1 MRFLFIVQGEGRGHM
16 TQAISLYQILSW
28 QSHEVCAVMVGRS
41 RSREIPKFFVKRI
54 GVPVSTFSSPNFRL
68 DSKRRGISV
77 FGTFFEN
84 FARLPAFARS
94 LLTLRR
100 AVHHHRPDIIVNFY
114 EPLTAI
120 YVALWRP
127 KTKMVCIAHQYLTLH
142 PGFEFPQGR
151 RIARWALLFYTWLT
165 SWGAEKRLAL
175 SFRGMPSLPRRKL
188 VVLPPLLRAEIQELR
203 PSSED
208 FILAYVLNDG
218 YANDLAAW
226 HGRYPHVKILGFWD
240 RKGVPDVT
248 CLQDKLVFRQLDD
261 VAFLDAMSRCRGLVS
276 TAGFESIC
284 EAMYLGKPV
293 YMIPAKHQI
302 EQHCNAIDA
311 CRTGA
316 GLWGFDLDL
325 ARFLDYI
332 PGHRGE
338 PKRFREWV
346 HSAEWI
352 YTDILNRL
360 LSAERAADKPE
371 PPSSGSRRTESSCR

>member
-16 TQAISLYQILSW
+16 TQAISLYQILSR

-41 RSREIPKFFVKRI
+41 RSREIPEFFVKRI
-54 GVPVSTFSSPNFRL
+54 VAPVSTFSSPNFRL

-77 FGTFFEN
+77 FGTFLEN

-120 YVALWRP
+120 YVALGRP

-142 PGFEFPQGR
+142 PEFVFPKGR
-151 RIARWALLFYTWLT
+151 QIARWALLFYTWLT
-165 SWGAEKRLAL
+165 SWGADKRLAL
-175 SFRGMPSLPRRKL
+175 SFREMPSLPQHRL
-188 VVLPPLLRAEIQELR
+188 AVMPPLLRAEIRELT
-203 PSSED
+203 PTSEH
-208 FILAYVLNDG
+208 FILASVLNDG

-226 HGRYPHVKILGFWD
+226 HSRYPEVEILGFWD
-240 RKGVPDVT
+240 RKGVPEVT
-248 CLQDKLVFRQLDD
+248 CLRDKLVFRQLDD
-261 VAFLDAMSRCRGLVS
+261 AAFLDAMSRCRGLVC

-311 CRTGA
+311 YRAGA
-316 GLWGFDLDL
+316 GLWSFDLDL
-325 ARFLDYI
+325 ARFLKYI

-346 HSAEWI
+346 RSAEWV
-352 YTDILNRL
+352 YTDL
-360 LSAERAADKPE
+360 LDPLIGAGRAADKHE
-371 PPSSGSRRTESSCR
+371 PASAGCWGE